1 MTRLTD
7 KAAIKAIRRGDE
19 TALALII
26 GRYAAYIGT
35 VVFNI
40 IGESMTSEDI
50 EETTA
55 DVFITLWRNA
65 EKPQDGKLKAW
76 LGAVARNVAKNK
88 LRGLSGTLPLEEDS
102 ISGFSD
108 SPEHLLTE
116 HEERQMLRRAIKD
129 MKQPDREIFVRHY
142 YGIQTV
148 SKISE
153 SMNMTES
160 AIKLRLMRGRDK
172 LRKSLEEGGYLK

>member
-1 MTRLTD
+1 MTDR
-7 KAAIKAIRRGDE
+7 AAVKAILRGDE
-19 TALALII
+19 TALAIII

-35 VVFNI
+35 IVFNI
-40 IGESMTSEDI
+40 IGESMTQQDI

-55 DVFITLWRNA
+55 DVFIALWRNA

-76 LGAVARNVAKNK
+76 LGAIARNAAKNK
-88 LRGLSGTLPLEEDS
+88 LREICGTLPLEEDF
-102 ISGFSD
+102 ISEFSD
-108 SPEHLLTE
+108 NPEHLVTKR
-116 HEERQMLRRAIKD
+116 EECQMLRRAIKD

-172 LRKSLEEGGYLK
+172 LRKSLDEGGYLK

>member
-1 MTRLTD
+1 MTD

-40 IGESMTSEDI
+40 IGECMAQEDV

-55 DVFITLWRNA
+55 DVFIALWRNS
-65 EKPQDGKLKAW
+65 EKPQDGKLKSW
-76 LGAVARNVAKNK
+76 LGAVARNAAKNK
-88 LRGLSGTLPLEEDS
+88 LREFCGTLPLDEDF

-108 SPEHLLTE
+108 DPEHIATQR
-116 HEERQMLRRAIKD
+116 EECQVLRRAIKD
-129 MKQPDREIFVRHY
+129 MKPTDREIFVRHY

-160 AIKLRLMRGRDK
+160 AIKLRLSRGRDK
-172 LRKSLEEGGYLK
+172 LRKSLEEGGYIK